1 MALRETESLGVAQL
15 LVARKR
21 QELDLRLLR
30 EQVQKGEATDGA
42 RRDRALQQMDEAS
55 RCSTAIAL
63 PHPTPATVIARFMR
77 ATQGRVAGVTQRSTP
92 SAGMTAEGWG

>member
-30 EQVQKGEATDGA
+30 EQVQKGEAATGTTLDQTLREMDDESRWKAPEPDSGVLV
-42 RRDRALQQMDEAS
+42 DR
-55 RCSTAIAL
+55 TA
-63 PHPTPATVIARFMR
+63 
-77 ATQGRVAGVTQRSTP
+77 
-92 SAGMTAEGWG
+92 